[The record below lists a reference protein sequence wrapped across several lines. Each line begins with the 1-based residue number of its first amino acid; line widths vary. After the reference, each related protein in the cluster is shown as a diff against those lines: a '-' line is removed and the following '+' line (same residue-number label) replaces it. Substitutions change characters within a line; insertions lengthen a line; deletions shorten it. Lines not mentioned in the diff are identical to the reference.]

1 MVFYPS
7 DKFYFGYFLRDRQ
20 LLAAGSNFIDW
31 YEKLRGIL
39 SHNNILYVI
48 EEFLVDAPDDSAS
61 EEEDEAFRQR
71 HDIFIDVQST
81 MSVSMKP
88 ELKAPF
94 QHMDPFEMMDAAKA
108 HFID

>member
-20 LLAAGSNFIDW
+20 LLADGSNFIDW

-48 EEFLVDAPDDSAS
+48 EEFLGDAPDDSAS
-61 EEEDEAFRQR
+61 EKEDEDFRQR
-71 HDIFIDVQST
+71 RDIFISVQIT
-81 MSVSMKP
+81 MSHMDP
-88 ELKAPF
+88 ELKAQF
-94 QHMDPFEMMDAAKA
+94 
-108 HFID
+108 